1 MVRSL
6 VLVVV
11 VAVALVYGGWLQV
24 LPAPGHVGAVSE
36 ASCSGGS
43 CKGLYNPVYIGPA
56 CINVEV
62 WGIRGGLE
70 WAASGG
76 AQMAV
81 ESGGV
86 LHAVSRWRLAAVP
99 SHHILAY
106 HEVIYGAKPW
116 GVPVC
121 QDESFLALPAK
132 VGSLPRVVVAFNYTV
147 LRARPGI
154 TMSVDSW
161 LFKDDNHYRGPQA
174 GDVEVLVEVRAD
186 FREDYAKIGTVTA
199 PVVVN
204 GRVRYVT
211 FDVILYELD
220 WTFIKFKTQ
229 EELSGVVAVDFTY
242 FVDRAKEVLRS
253 RGWSRGGT
261 TADAIDGL
269 YLMSLELGTEIY
281 TGTTAPVDVD
291 VEWYMYRYHIHTE
304 PRSVSTEQALRNAY
318 DAMMQAATPPT
329 TTKTSTSTV
338 TVTRTI
344 TATATETRTVTA
356 TKTITATEA
365 KTVTAT
371 ATQTATATVTKTV
384 PITETVT
391 LTSTVTKTE
400 RGTPLVTT
408 VTMTAATPIVQT
420 VYVTSTIYGNQTA
433 SQNAGGGAAWMLAA
447 ALVMLLIVAWIMRGS
462 SRSLALA
469 LAAVTASAAL
479 WLAAEASF
487 LKKPVTYLAG
497 QPLEQTAGL
506 QDGESR
512 LAGAEQRL
520 QDAKSNVQC
529 REEAFRRCGYSY
541 AKEIKIFFDA
551 AQLKAPEVGDSWTFV
566 TTYSLLRG
574 SSPSL
579 AQSLEAGDWIYVRTS
594 RNYIIIRIL
603 ESEEEPGGQHV
614 EYQRDRDAKIWIR
627 DGSGRLLV
635 RGVRE
640 LNFTAPVAGVYVVS
654 ADDTADVMVGRMWR
668 YCGDGPPERNASR
681 CVWGEGGR
689 WGREIFRLLA
699 VYNYWHKNRMALADE
714 VRAVVISR
722 VEDVVYPPSKT
733 IWLGFDDNMYALSL
747 YALLKD
753 AGFNV
758 TFAIVDTRWDKPC
771 TSMKVVPVVR
781 FSKID
786 FAGDVYQLLRRM
798 VDEVGV
804 KISYKT
810 FCTKTWI
817 DCDDLYVLIDTYN
830 VFMEDRGHAAP
841 IEVLYVEGLTQIPQV
856 S

>member
-1 MVRSL
+1 
-6 VLVVV
+6 
-11 VAVALVYGGWLQV
+11 
-24 LPAPGHVGAVSE
+24 
-36 ASCSGGS
+36 
-43 CKGLYNPVYIGPA
+43 
-56 CINVEV
+56 
-62 WGIRGGLE
+62 
-70 WAASGG
+70 
-76 AQMAV
+76 
-81 ESGGV
+81 
-86 LHAVSRWRLAAVP
+86 
-99 SHHILAY
+99 
-106 HEVIYGAKPW
+106 
-116 GVPVC
+116 
-121 QDESFLALPAK
+121 
-132 VGSLPRVVVAFNYTV
+132 
-147 LRARPGI
+147 
-154 TMSVDSW
+154 
-161 LFKDDNHYRGPQA
+161 
-174 GDVEVLVEVRAD
+174 
-186 FREDYAKIGTVTA
+186 
-199 PVVVN
+199 
-204 GRVRYVT
+204 
-211 FDVILYELD
+211 
-220 WTFIKFKTQ
+220 
-229 EELSGVVAVDFTY
+229 
-242 FVDRAKEVLRS
+242 
-253 RGWSRGGT
+253 
-261 TADAIDGL
+261 
-269 YLMSLELGTEIY
+269 
-281 TGTTAPVDVD
+281 
-291 VEWYMYRYHIHTE
+291 
-304 PRSVSTEQALRNAY
+304 
-318 DAMMQAATPPT
+318 
-329 TTKTSTSTV
+329 
-338 TVTRTI
+338 
-344 TATATETRTVTA
+344 
-356 TKTITATEA
+356 
-365 KTVTAT
+365 
-371 ATQTATATVTKTV
+371 
-384 PITETVT
+384 
-391 LTSTVTKTE
+391 
-400 RGTPLVTT
+400 
-408 VTMTAATPIVQT
+408 
-420 VYVTSTIYGNQTA
+420 
-433 SQNAGGGAAWMLAA
+433 MLAA

-462 SRSLALA
+462 SRTLALA
-469 LAAVTASAAL
+469 LALVTASAAL

-497 QPLEQTAGL
+497 QPLERTAGL
-506 QDGESR
+506 QDDEPR

-627 DGSGRLLV
+627 DGSGRLFV

-668 YCGDGPPERNASR
+668 YCGDGPPGRNASR

-798 VDEVGV
+798 VDEMGV